1 MMNDGRSPMCF
12 FPMPNR
18 ILREGI
24 IESEDVNKLSWPAE
38 VFYRRLMSKVDDFGR
53 YDANARLLRA
63 ALYPLKLDKVS
74 DRDTQGWLQETE
86 AAGLVKVYEVDS
98 KRFLEVLKFKQQVRA
113 KRSKYP
119 DPPGT
124 CTAHAQ
130 HMLSTCT
137 AHAQHMRTKTEA
149 ETESNNNTM
158 VRGSTTVDMGAA
170 VPAAPPPPADSADGF
185 GEWLGV
191 MCGCVRAFREA
202 RCLHPEVVAEARAAY
217 ERFPRGVEYAPL
229 LRAYYDS
236 RLQEDKR
243 RKEFWRPQGGRFFRE
258 LEDVVY
264 KHAVRW
270 QREVGWKPQCG
281 VKAEVPVE
289 GEEDGMTLEE
299 KRAAMAKLREEVG
312 L

>member
-1 MMNDGRSPMCF
+1 MADWLKVRHALVRSAKVRGLMRELRCKKHVALGVALNWLVWLDEQTDDGLTHLSPDELDEEIGFRGCTEAM
-12 FPMPNR
+12 
-18 ILREGI
+18 ISIG
-24 IESEDVNKLSWPAE
+24 W
-38 VFYRRLMSKVDDFGR
+38 
-53 YDANARLLRA
+53 A
-63 ALYPLKLDKVS
+63 ALGSDGCVEAVEFGKHCGESAKKRAENAARQANFKARHRSNAKSNAGGNTNALPDALPEEKRIEFTNAKVS
-74 DRDTQGWLQETE
+74 
-86 AAGLVKVYEVDS
+86 S
-98 KRFLEVLKFKQQVRA
+98 RA
-113 KRSKYP
+113 
-119 DPPGT
+119 
-124 CTAHAQ
+124 
-130 HMLSTCT
+130 
-137 AHAQHMRTKTEA
+137 
-149 ETESNNNTM
+149 
-158 VRGSTTVDMGAA
+158 TVNVGAA

-185 GEWLGV
+185 GEWLGE

-270 QREVGWKPQCG
+270 QREVSWKPQCE
-281 VKAEVPVE
+281 VMAEVPVE